1 MAELMRSEINRGGS
15 RSGELKEVI
24 DRWVEV
30 LDDWVE
36 RLDQGMGGMALG
48 ADPAQA
54 CRPPDPSPGPLVPPA
69 LETA

>member
-1 MAELMRSEINRGGS
+1 MAELTRSEINSGDS
-15 RSGELKEVI
+15 RSGELKEPI
-24 DRWVEV
+24 NDWVEV

>member
-1 MAELMRSEINRGGS
+1 MAELTRSEINGGDS
-15 RSGELKEVI
+15 RSGELKELI
-24 DRWVEV
+24 DHWVEV

-54 CRPPDPSPGPLVPPA
+54 CQPPDPSPGPLVPPA